1 MRKTEGGR
9 QEALGS
15 NRRKRFVFDHLRSIS
30 SLALVA
36 VLACMTLAPGKAA
49 FVAPQPQPQPAPVVQ
64 APKTESSQVDHSRPA
79 AAAAALVTEF
89 DVNGLKVLVKRREGS
104 LTASAGLFIRGGSTN
119 ITADNAGIEEFMLS
133 AATEA
138 SANFPRERMRKE
150 TSRMGTVIGDNA
162 SYDYS
167 VLSFTCTRA
176 NFDRS
181 WEIFTDVALHPSF
194 TKDDVGLLQ
203 ARLVA
208 ALRADTDDPDTYL
221 QRLQERVAYAGH
233 PYLNR
238 PEGTADTI
246 GKLTAEDLR
255 AYHQKI
261 MQTSRL
267 LLVIVGDLDAA
278 RLKTRLAASFG
289 KLPRGDY
296 KIAAPPPLSFSS
308 STVDVT
314 ERDLKT
320 NYVQGLFAAP
330 PITSPDIYPMR
341 IAGSILRDRVFDE
354 VRVKRNL
361 SYAPNAFLGSTAAN
375 SGGIYVSAVDA
386 NQAVRVMLDEIARL
400 QNQPIDQEAIQ
411 SAVAQFLTN
420 HYLGQ
425 ETNAAQAAEL
435 AQYELVGGG
444 WRNSLQFLDKLR
456 AVTPA
461 EVQRVSQKYMRNI
474 RFVVLGNPARI
485 NKSVFIGQAGN

>member
-1 MRKTEGGR
+1 MRKI
-9 QEALGS
+9 EAS
-15 NRRKRFVFDHLRSIS
+15 SQQSESDDQRERSVFDRLRGIS
-30 SLALVA
+30 SLALVV
-36 VLACMTLAPGKAA
+36 VLASAALVPGRTA
-49 FVAPQPQPQPAPVVQ
+49 FVARRPQAGLATQQPGTVPP
-64 APKTESSQVDHSRPA
+64 QVDYGRLAAMA
-79 AAAAALVTEF
+79 AAQVTEF
-89 DVNGLKVLVKRREGS
+89 DVNGLKILVKRREGS

-119 ITADNAGIEEFMLS
+119 ITADNAGIEGFMLA

-150 TSRMGTVIGDNA
+150 TSRLGTVIGDNA
-162 SYDYS
+162 TYDYS
-167 VLSFTCTRA
+167 VLSLTSTRA

-194 TKDDVGLLQ
+194 TKEDVGLLQ

-208 ALRADTDDPDTYL
+208 ALRGDTDDPDNYL

-238 PEGTADTI
+238 PDGSADTI
-246 GKLTAEDLR
+246 SKLTVEDLR

-278 RLKTRLAASFG
+278 QLKARLAATFG

-296 KIAAPPPLSFSS
+296 KIAGPPQLSFTS
-308 STVDVT
+308 STIDVT

-320 NYVQGLFAAP
+320 NYVQGLFTAP

-341 IAGSILRDRVFDE
+341 IAGAMLRDRVFEE

-361 SYAPNAFLGSTAAN
+361 SYAPSAFLGSTAAN
-375 SGGIYVSAVDA
+375 TGGIYVTAVDA
-386 NQAVRVMLDEIARL
+386 NQAVRVMLNEIARL
-400 QNQPIDQEAIQ
+400 QNEPIGQDDIKA
-411 SAVAQFLTN
+411 SVAQFLTTY
-420 HYLGQ
+420 YLGQ
-425 ETNAAQAAEL
+425 ETNSAQALEL

-444 WRNSLQFLDKLR
+444 WRNALQVLDKLR

-461 EVQRVSQKYMRNI
+461 DVQRVSQKYMRNI
-474 RFVVLGNPARI
+474 RFVVLGNPAQI
-485 NKSVFIGQAGN
+485 DKSVFTGRAGN

>member
-1 MRKTEGGR
+1 MIKTAGSR
-9 QEALGS
+9 QTAVGTS
-15 NRRKRFVFDHLRSIS
+15 RRERSVFDRLRSIS
-30 SLALVA
+30 SLALVT
-36 VLACMTLAPGKAA
+36 VLALAALVPGRAA
-49 FVAPQPQPQPAPVVQ
+49 LVFAQRPQAASAAQQATVPA
-64 APKTESSQVDHSRPA
+64 QVDYGRLA
-79 AAAAALVTEF
+79 AAAAAQVTEF

-119 ITADNAGIEEFMLS
+119 ITADNAGIEGFMLA

-150 TSRMGTVIGDNA
+150 TARLGTVIGGSAN
-162 SYDYS
+162 YDYS
-167 VLSFTCTRA
+167 VLSLTSTRA

-194 TKDDVGLLQ
+194 TKEDVGLLQ

-208 ALRADTDDPDTYL
+208 SLRGETDDPDNYL

-238 PEGTADTI
+238 PDGTADTI
-246 GKLTAEDLR
+246 SALTAEDLR

-278 RLKTRLAASFG
+278 QLKTRLAASFG

-296 KIAAPPPLSFSS
+296 KIAAPPQLSFTS
-308 STVDVT
+308 STIDVT
-314 ERDLKT
+314 PRDLKT
-320 NYVQGLFAAP
+320 NYVQGLFTAP

-341 IAGSILRDRVFDE
+341 IAASILRDRVFEE

-361 SYAPNAFLGSTAAN
+361 SYAPSAFLSSAAAN
-375 SGGIYVSAVDA
+375 TGGIYVTAVDA
-386 NQAVRVMLDEIARL
+386 NQAVRVMLNEIARL
-400 QNQPIDQEAIQ
+400 QNEPLDQDDIKA
-411 SAVAQFLTN
+411 SVAQFLTTY
-420 HYLGQ
+420 YLGQ

-435 AQYELVGGG
+435 AQYEL
-444 WRNSLQFLDKLR
+444 RRRSIR
-456 AVTPA
+456 ACSRDRQGIDFGVRRRRRRFGFSHT
-461 EVQRVSQKYMRNI
+461 I
-474 RFVVLGNPARI
+474 R
-485 NKSVFIGQAGN
+485 KSNAALWVR

>member
-1 MRKTEGGR
+1 MEVRSQRSEV
-9 QEALGS
+9 
-15 NRRKRFVFDHLRSIS
+15 NDKRERSVFDRLRGIS

-36 VLACMTLAPGKAA
+36 VLAFATLVPGRAA
-49 FVAPQPQPQPAPVVQ
+49 FVFAQKPQAAPATQQPGTVPA
-64 APKTESSQVDHSRPA
+64 QVDYARLA
-79 AAAAALVTEF
+79 AAAAAQVTEF

-119 ITADNAGIEEFMLS
+119 ITADNAGIEGFMLS

-150 TSRMGTVIGDNA
+150 TSRMGTVIGGSA

-167 VLSFTCTRA
+167 VLSLTSTRA

-194 TKDDVGLLQ
+194 TKEDVALVQSRILAGLQ
-203 ARLVA
+203 GEA
-208 ALRADTDDPDTYL
+208 DDPDGYL
-221 QRLQERVAYAGH
+221 QRLQERVAYVGH

-238 PEGTADTI
+238 PEGTAENVSR
-246 GKLTAEDLR
+246 LTAEDLR

-261 MQTSRL
+261 MQTSRS

-278 RLKTRLAASFG
+278 QLKPRIAAAFG

-296 KIAAPPPLSFSS
+296 KPQTPPPLAFTS
-308 STVDVT
+308 STVEVT
-314 ERDLKT
+314 SRPLPT
-320 NYVQGLFAAP
+320 NYIQGLFTAP
-330 PITSPDIYPMR
+330 SINSPDIYPMR
-341 IAGSILRDRVFDE
+341 VASSLLRDRVFEE

-361 SYAPNAFLGSTAAN
+361 SYAPDAFLRNQSAN
-375 SGGIYVSAVDA
+375 IGGLYVTAVDA
-386 NQAVRVMLDEIARL
+386 NQAVRVMLNEITRL
-400 QNQPIDQEAIQ
+400 QREPISRDDIN
-411 SAVAQFLTN
+411 SVIAQFLTS
-420 HYLGQ
+420 YYIGQ
-425 ETNAAQAAEL
+425 ETNGAQAAEL
-435 AQYELVGGG
+435 AQYELIGGG
-444 WRNSLQFLDKLR
+444 WRNSLNFLERLR

-474 RFVVLGNPARI
+474 RFVVLGNPAQI
-485 NKSVFIGQAGN
+485 DKAVFTGQAGT

>member
-1 MRKTEGGR
+1 MKNIEVRSQRSEVGDQWER
-9 QEALGS
+9 S
-15 NRRKRFVFDHLRSIS
+15 VFDRLPGIS

-36 VLACMTLAPGKAA
+36 LVALATLVPGRAA
-49 FVAPQPQPQPAPVVQ
+49 FIFAQKPQAAPATPQPGTVPA
-64 APKTESSQVDHSRPA
+64 QVDYARLA
-79 AAAAALVTEF
+79 AAAAAQVTEF

-104 LTASAGLFIRGGSTN
+104 LTASAGLYIRGGSTN
-119 ITADNAGIEEFMLS
+119 ITADNAGIEGFMLS

-138 SANFPRERMRKE
+138 SASFPRERMRKE

-162 SYDYS
+162 AYDYS
-167 VLSFTCTRA
+167 VLSFTSTRA

-194 TKDDVGLLQ
+194 TKDDVALLQ

-208 ALRADTDDPDTYL
+208 ALRGETDDPDSYL
-221 QRLQERVAYAGH
+221 QHLQERVAYAGH

-238 PEGTADTI
+238 PDGTADTI
-246 GKLTAEDLR
+246 SKLTAEDLR

-278 RLKTRLAASFG
+278 QLKTRLTATFG

-296 KIAAPPPLSFSS
+296 KIAAPPQLSFAA
-308 STVDVT
+308 STIDVT
-314 ERDLKT
+314 QRSLPT
-320 NYVQGLFAAP
+320 NYVQGLFTAP

-341 IAGSILRDRVFDE
+341 IAGSILRDRVFEE

-361 SYAPNAFLGSTAAN
+361 SYAPSAFLSSTAAN
-375 SGGIYVSAVDA
+375 TGGIYVTAVDA
-386 NQAVRVMLDEIARL
+386 NQAVRVMLNEIARL
-400 QNQPIDQEAIQ
+400 QNEPIDQDDIK
-411 SAVAQFLTN
+411 SSVAQFLTTY
-420 HYLGQ
+420 YLGQ
-425 ETNAAQAAEL
+425 ETNAAQASEL

-444 WRNSLQFLDKLR
+444 WRNALQFLDKLR

-474 RFVVLGNPARI
+474 RFVVLGNPEQI
-485 NKSVFIGQAGN
+485 DKSVFTGPAGN